1 MGHARRAV
9 YRHAQL
15 ARLFDPRSVAIIGA
29 SPRAGS
35 FGERTLNAL
44 AHYGGR
50 VHLVNARYD
59 RIGDRPCHPSVAALP
74 EVPDCAIIVAAREA
88 VEPIVEECVAAGV
101 GGAMIYASGYSET
114 ARPDRIA
121 QQQRLGEIARAS
133 GMPIVGPNCIGMLN
147 FKSRA
152 GVTFMS
158 IPRLPE
164 PRGHAVGLVSQS
176 GALGFSLAQ
185 AHERGASFS
194 HLLTTGNSCDVD
206 VADCIAFLAED
217 PACAAIAC
225 VFEGM
230 PDPTRLLDAAEVAR
244 AADKPLVVYKLG
256 TGEQGAAAAMSHTGS
271 LAGSMAAYGA
281 AFERADA
288 ILVEDFEAL
297 VETTAFFAKVPRR
310 PTARGAAVVAV
321 SGGSAIIA
329 ADRAEV
335 HGVPLPQPNPAVC
348 AVLESRIPEFGSA
361 RNPCDVTA
369 QVAND
374 PESLTACSEA
384 LLSDDAYGVLIY
396 PQIYASELTH
406 QRVAMLSDLSAR
418 CGKPVCIVWTTE
430 WLEGPGSREAEEDPR
445 VSLFRSTDCCF
456 AALAAWHARD
466 ARRAAGPRRVVR
478 RSPKAAAAQAA
489 ALLDAVPP
497 GTALTEREAKR
508 VLAAYGVPVVEER
521 LVQSAEEAVA
531 AASALG
537 YPVAL
542 KVESPDLP
550 HKTEAGV
557 IRLGLKD
564 EAELRAAYAAVMANA
579 ARVSPTPRVNG
590 VLVQP
595 MARPGV
601 EVMVGARIDPVFGPL
616 ILVGLGG
623 VLVELM
629 RDASTALAPVT
640 ADEAQ
645 AMLRRL
651 KGFAALQGFRG
662 APPADLDRL
671 ADIVCR
677 LSEFAADQRD
687 RIAELDVNP
696 IICAGPNA
704 VAVDALIVRT
714 PRA

>member
-1 MGHARRAV
+1 MSSARRAV
-9 YRHAQL
+9 YRHADL

-29 SPRAGS
+29 SPRPGS
-35 FGERTLNAL
+35 FGERTLKAL
-44 AHYGGR
+44 AHYDGR
-50 VHLVNARYD
+50 IHLVNGRYTE
-59 RIGDRPCHPSVAALP
+59 IEGRPCHPSVAALP
-74 EVPDCAIIVAAREA
+74 EAPDCAIIVAAREA
-88 VEPIVEECVAAGV
+88 VEPIVEECIAARV
-101 GGAMIYASGYSET
+101 GGVMIYASGYSET
-114 ARPDRIA
+114 GRPERIA
-121 QQQRLGEIARAS
+121 QQKRLTELARTAR
-133 GMPIVGPNCIGMLN
+133 MPIVGPNCIGMLN
-147 FKSRA
+147 FRSRA
-152 GVTFMS
+152 GVTFMQ

-164 PRGHAVGLVSQS
+164 PRPHAVGLVSQS

-230 PDPTRLLDAAEVAR
+230 PDPTRLLEAAEIAE
-244 AADKPLVVYKLG
+244 AAGKPLLLYKLG
-256 TGEQGAAAAMSHTGS
+256 TGEEGAAAAMSHTGS

-281 AFERADA
+281 AFERAGA

-297 VETTAFFAKVPRR
+297 VETASFFAKMPR

-321 SGGSAIIA
+321 SGGSAIMA

-335 HGVPLPQPNPAVC
+335 HGVPLPQPAPEVR
-348 AVLESRIPEFGSA
+348 AVLEARIPEFGSP

-374 PESLTACSEA
+374 PESLTACAEA
-384 LLSDDAYGVLIY
+384 LLRDDSYGVLIY
-396 PQIYASELTH
+396 PQIYASELSS
-406 QRVAMLSDLSAR
+406 QRVAMLSDLSR
-418 CGKPVCIVWTTE
+418 RMGKPVCIVWTTE
-430 WLEGPGSREAEEDPR
+430 WLEGPGSRAAEEDPR
-445 VSLFRSTDCCF
+445 VALFRSTDRCF
-456 AALAAWHARD
+456 AALAAWHARE
-466 ARRAAGPRRVVR
+466 ARRTAGPRKLVR
-478 RSPKAAAAQAA
+478 RSAPEAAAQAA
-489 ALLDAVPP
+489 ALLDAVAP
-497 GTALTEREAKR
+497 GATLTEREAKR
-508 VLAAYGVPVVEER
+508 VLAAYGVPVVPER
-521 LVQSAEEAVA
+521 LARSVEEAVA
-531 AASALG
+531 AAAALG
-537 YPVAL
+537 YPVAV

-579 ARVSPTPRVNG
+579 ERVAPPPRING

-601 EVMVGARIDPVFGPL
+601 EVMVGGRMDPQFGPL
-616 ILVGLGG
+616 VLVGLGG

-629 RDASTALAPVT
+629 RDSATALAPVT
-640 ADEAQ
+640 AEEAR

-651 KGFAALQGFRG
+651 KGFRALQGFRG

-677 LSEFAADQRD
+677 LSELLADQRG

-696 IICAGPNA
+696 IICAGAEA
-704 VAVDALIVRT
+704 VAVDALIVRSKSE
-714 PRA
+714 